1 MGSGEISRTFIREN
15 RGFQRINHLVSVNN
29 KDEVIFLRKVLE
41 FATVFLTGGAA
52 YSLLEILWRGY
63 THWTMTITGGICFT
77 VLYILHVYART
88 ISFLTRC
95 VIGTA
100 VITLVEFAVGCTV
113 NLWLGW
119 HVWDYADVP
128 GNVLGQICLPFSL
141 MWLLLCAAAC
151 PICRRLADCFSPLAI
166 RS

>member
-1 MGSGEISRTFIREN
+1 M
-15 RGFQRINHLVSVNN
+15 
-29 KDEVIFLRKVLE
+29 RKILE
-41 FATVFLTGGAA
+41 FATVFLTGGVT

-77 VLYILHVYART
+77 VLYILHVYAWT
-88 ISFLTRC
+88 LSFLTRC

-151 PICRRLADCFSPLAI
+151 PVCRRLADCFSPLAI
-166 RS
+166 RP

>member
-1 MGSGEISRTFIREN
+1 MRHLFCII
-15 RGFQRINHLVSVNN
+15 HLVSVNN
-29 KDEVIFLRKVLE
+29 KDEVIFLRKILE

-77 VLYILHVYART
+77 VLYILHVYARAL
-88 ISFLTRC
+88 SFLTRC

-119 HVWDYADVP
+119 HVWNYAEVP

-141 MWLLLCAAAC
+141 IWLLLCAAAC
-151 PICRRLADCFSPLAI
+151 PVCRRLAECFSPSCNPPVRGI
-166 RS
+166 